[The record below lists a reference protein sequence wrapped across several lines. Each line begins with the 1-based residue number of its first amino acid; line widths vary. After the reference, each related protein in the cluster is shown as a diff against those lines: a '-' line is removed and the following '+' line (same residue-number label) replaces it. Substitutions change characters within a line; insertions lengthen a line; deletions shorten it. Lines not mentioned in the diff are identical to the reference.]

1 MTNHTTSM
9 ASSGSREEA
18 RIMNRSDLTR
28 RVKAALNA
36 DEAVIGG
43 IGHTNFDLWAA
54 GHRPQNFY
62 MLGSM
67 GLASAIGLGVALAQ
81 PQRKVVV
88 LDGDGSLLME
98 LGTLGTIAASGVKNL
113 VIVIWDNGCYQITG
127 GQPAATSSQVDLA
140 EVARGLGIQQAF
152 WAKDEQDFEGLIART
167 RTEPGPWFIVAHTDN
182 EKPAVATDRDPPQIR
197 DRFMRGLG
205 VKGEWGR

>member
-1 MTNHTTSM
+1 MSNTDQAN
-9 ASSGSREEA
+9 AK
-18 RIMNRSDLTR
+18 IMNRADLTR
-28 RVKAALNA
+28 RLKAAIT
-36 DEAVIGG
+36 DEEIIIGG
-43 IGHTNFDLWAA
+43 IGHTNFDLWGA
-54 GHRPQNFY
+54 GHRPKNFY

-67 GLASAIGLGVALAQ
+67 GSASAIGLGVALGQ
-81 PQRKVVV
+81 PNRIVYA
-88 LDGDGSLLME
+88 LDGDGSILMQ
-98 LGTLGTIAASGVKNL
+98 LGTLGTIASTNVTNL
-113 VIVIWDNGCYQITG
+113 VVIIWDNGCYQITG
-127 GQPAATSSQVDLA
+127 GQPTATSSQVDLA

-152 WAKDEQDFEGLIART
+152 WAKDEQDFEALIART